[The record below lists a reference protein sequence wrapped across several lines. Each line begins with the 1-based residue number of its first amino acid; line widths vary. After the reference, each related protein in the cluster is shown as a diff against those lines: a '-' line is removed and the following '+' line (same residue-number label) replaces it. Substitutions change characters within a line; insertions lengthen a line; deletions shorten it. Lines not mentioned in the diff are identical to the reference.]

1 MNRNA
6 KAATIGGS
14 GLVAVYFGDIV
25 QYVVESMAGD
35 LPERIDQAVI
45 GLTVAVVGYLL
56 YKLLPEGAPA

>member
-6 KAATIGGS
+6 KAATIGGG
-14 GLVAVYFGDIV
+14 GLVAVYVGDIV
-25 QYVVESMAGD
+25 QYIVENMAGD

-56 YKLLPEGAPA
+56 YKFLPEGAPA